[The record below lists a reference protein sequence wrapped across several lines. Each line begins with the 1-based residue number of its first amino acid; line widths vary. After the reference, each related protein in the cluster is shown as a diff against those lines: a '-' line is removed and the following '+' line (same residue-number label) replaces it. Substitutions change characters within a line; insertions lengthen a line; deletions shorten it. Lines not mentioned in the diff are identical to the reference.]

1 MFNRE
6 SLGDG
11 DIKLMGVLGLSLGLL
26 NSFVALFFAAV
37 TGLLFSLLTFRKNK
51 DGLIP
56 FGPFLIIGALLVVY
70 LSPII
75 TPYLEELFSL

>member
-1 MFNRE
+1 MFNKE

-11 DIKLMGVLGLSLGLL
+11 DIKLMAVLGLSLGLL
-26 NSFVALFFAAV
+26 NSFVALFFAALI
-37 TGLLFSLLTFRKNK
+37 GLIFSLIMNKKFK

-56 FGPFLIIGALLVVY
+56 FGPFLVMGALLVVY